1 MRRTGTVVRDT
12 DGALKLRVVRPA
24 ECEHCGMCPG
34 RELLLDLPAGDWHVG
49 DEVAIEL
56 PGDRLLRASAL
67 AYLTP
72 LAGLIVGLLLGSAA
86 GDALGMSAEAASAV
100 GGVALMSLGF
110 LGVKLLSPRL
120 SRSGA
125 LALDMTPCGRK
136 ADELR
141 KIKADRAD
149 DGGN

>member
-67 AYLTP
+67 SY
-72 LAGLIVGLLLGSAA
+72 
-86 GDALGMSAEAASAV
+86 
-100 GGVALMSLGF
+100 
-110 LGVKLLSPRL
+110 LSPL
-120 SRSGA
+120 
-125 LALDMTPCGRK
+125 TPCGRK

>member
-1 MRRTGTVVRDT
+1 MRRTGTVVRDA

-34 RELLLDLPAGDWHVG
+34 RELLMDLPAGEWHVG

-72 LAGLIVGLLLGSAA
+72 LAGLIVGLLLGGAA
-86 GDALGMSAEAASAV
+86 GDALGVSAEAAGAV
-100 GGVALMSLGF
+100 LGIGLMALGF
-110 LGVKLLSPRL
+110 VGVKLMSKRL
-120 SRSGA
+120 NRSGA
-125 LALDMTPCGRK
+125 LALELTPCGRRP
-136 ADELR
+136 DELR
-141 KIKADRAD
+141 KTNADRAD

>member
-67 AYLTP
+67 AYITP

-100 GGVALMSLGF
+100 GGVALM
-110 LGVKLLSPRL
+110 
-120 SRSGA
+120 
-125 LALDMTPCGRK
+125 ALDFWASSCCRRGLAAAGRW
-136 ADELR
+136 R
-141 KIKADRAD
+141 WT
-149 DGGN
+149 